1 MLNWLRRLLFR
12 EEDFESHVPTLAI
25 KWDRIPNPTKE
36 TREVAQVPVH
46 AHRTTARNR
55 VGILLLKRRWQQG
68 NFGGP
73 ASLTEKGRVLEV
85 YPLPR
90 HLVSV

>member
-1 MLNWLRRLLFR
+1 MLNCLRGLLFR
-12 EEDFESHVPTLAI
+12 EEDFESHINTLAI

-55 VGILLLKRRWQQG
+55 VGILLLKRRWKRD

-73 ASLTEKGRVLEV
+73 ASLTQKSRVLEV
-85 YPLPR
+85 YPLQ
-90 HLVSV
+90 